1 MDGRAKELAKEA
13 DWEKEA
19 RETATK
25 TIKEKIK
32 AAETIEEKAIAAEKN
47 RALAKKRFTKLLA
60 KQNKTDV
67 KLAEVI
73 SLNTAQA
80 EELADLKA
88 ALEAYEEKWYN
99 EGFAEAE
106 NSTEPVVNQAQRLGF
121 EAGWFVALQILGV
134 PKDSPLRD
142 PN

>member
-32 AAETIEEKAIAAEKN
+32 AAETIEEKAVAAEKN
-47 RALAKKRFTKLLA
+47 RALAKKRFMELLA
-60 KQNKTDV
+60 KQNKTNV

-121 EAGWFVALQILGV
+121 KAGWFVALQILGV
-134 PKDSPLRD
+134 PEDSPLRD
-142 PN
+142 PD

>member
-32 AAETIEEKAIAAEKN
+32 AAETIEEKAVAAEKN
-47 RALAKKRFTKLLA
+47 RALAKKRFMELLA
-60 KQNKTDV
+60 KQNKTNV

-80 EELADLKA
+80 KELADLKA

-134 PKDSPLRD
+134 PEDSPLRD
-142 PN
+142 PD

>member
-73 SLNTAQA
+73 SLNMAQA

-88 ALEAYEEKWYN
+88 ALEAYEEQWYN

-134 PKDSPLRD
+134 PEDSPLRD
-142 PN
+142 PD

>member
-32 AAETIEEKAIAAEKN
+32 AAETIEEKAVAAEKN
-47 RALAKKRFTKLLA
+47 RALAKKRFTELLA

-121 EAGWFVALQILGV
+121 KAGWFVALQILGV
-134 PKDSPLRD
+134 PEDSPLRD
-142 PN
+142 PD

>member
-1 MDGRAKELAKEA
+1 MDGRTKELAKEA

-32 AAETIEEKAIAAEKN
+32 AAETIEEKAVAAKKN
-47 RALAKKRFTKLLA
+47 RALAKKMFTELLA
-60 KQNKTDV
+60 KQNKTNV

>member
-32 AAETIEEKAIAAEKN
+32 AAETIEEKAVAAEKN

-134 PKDSPLRD
+134 PEDSPLRD
-142 PN
+142 PD

>member
-99 EGFAEAE
+99 KGFAEAE

-134 PKDSPLRD
+134 PEDSPLRD
-142 PN
+142 PD

>member
-32 AAETIEEKAIAAEKN
+32 AAETIEEKAVAAEKN

-60 KQNKTDV
+60 KQNKTNV

-134 PKDSPLRD
+134 PEDSPLRD
-142 PN
+142 PD

>member
-32 AAETIEEKAIAAEKN
+32 AAETIEEKAVAAEKN

-80 EELADLKA
+80 KELADLKA

-134 PKDSPLRD
+134 PEDSPLRD
-142 PN
+142 PD

>member
-32 AAETIEEKAIAAEKN
+32 AAETIEEKAVAAEKN

-80 EELADLKA
+80 KELADLKA

-134 PKDSPLRD
+134 PEDSP
-142 PN
+142 

>member
-32 AAETIEEKAIAAEKN
+32 AAETIEEKAVAAEKN

-80 EELADLKA
+80 KELADLKA
-88 ALEAYEEKWYN
+88 ALEAYEEQWYN

-134 PKDSPLRD
+134 PEDSPLRD
-142 PN
+142 PD

>member
-1 MDGRAKELAKEA
+1 M
-13 DWEKEA
+13 
-19 RETATK
+19 
-25 TIKEKIK
+25 
-32 AAETIEEKAIAAEKN
+32 
-47 RALAKKRFTKLLA
+47 A

-134 PKDSPLRD
+134 PEDSPLRD
-142 PN
+142 PD

>member
-32 AAETIEEKAIAAEKN
+32 AAETIEEKAVAAEKN
-47 RALAKKRFTKLLA
+47 RALAKKRFTELLA

-67 KLAEVI
+67 KLADVI
-73 SLNTAQA
+73 NLNTAQA

-106 NSTEPVVNQAQRLGF
+106 NSTELVVNQAQRLGF
-121 EAGWFVALQILGV
+121 EARWFVALQILGV
-134 PKDSPLRD
+134 PEDSPLRD
-142 PN
+142 PD